1 MKSNSGS
8 ITGNEK
14 EAGACERPCILHM
27 CIPKMTMA
35 QARKL
40 AREGY
45 HIMHIE
51 WFDTEKG
58 YKGENLCQKYPDCS
72 HVLLNRVF
80 VWQAPNAVFAVI
92 PGKREYNEE

>member
-1 MKSNSGS
+1 MR
-8 ITGNEK
+8 ITKG
-14 EAGACERPCILHM
+14 GGRQLPLYSHM
-27 CIPKMTMA
+27 RIPKMSMA
-35 QARKL
+35 EARKL

-58 YKGENLCQKYPDCS
+58 YKGQNLSAEYPDCS

-80 VWQAPNAVFAVI
+80 RWQAPDAVFAVI
-92 PGKREYNEE
+92 LGEREYDE